1 MRLGRYPLNT
11 GHRGQDF
18 EPLIE
23 NRTNSAQISNAL
35 DPLYS
40 VFFITAGKLKDSQ
53 LDTILPFEYGTSLV
67 FGSQR

>member
-23 NRTNSAQISNAL
+23 NRTNSAQISNEL

-40 VFFITAGKLKDSQ
+40 VFHIIAGKFNNPE
-53 LDTILPFEYGTSLV
+53 LDTILPFEYGIGTK
-67 FGSQR
+67 FNQ